1 MKQKNKGFTLIEL
14 IVTIA
19 IIAIFSGVVL
29 TVVGTGV
36 HSYRTTSSNTKVQME
51 TQDVMDQI
59 QNIIIDVNRSVYY
72 TYGDAMNS
80 SVGDLVSNDIDS
92 NGEASGTAM
101 SKTFM
106 ACSGKESSDS
116 AGSGDREYD
125 YSCDVIMWNKQEQKL
140 YYACRTWKGT
150 ESVKNKTTDDSGTDE
165 NGTPTVNESSAN
177 GVSAGTGSET
187 EVLDI
192 TDSDMEVADATYDG
206 ENMGTAVSTR
216 TSEIQNKVDKTVLAE
231 NITDFRVD
239 VSKAVS
245 ERIIRFQFTAD
256 VNGKETTTVH
266 TVNLRNQIQIS
277 KPEDGYGKSDGDTPW
292 ILLTNYPTEVEP
304 GKSVTGFSKL
314 MKGNIDPDTIKW
326 VVDSG
331 NGAFTAGAEG
341 SDDSLVTLTANSDAK
356 DGDIITIH
364 VEART
369 SDGKTVQ
376 SRTATIKVVSKK
388 VPQSLIPSTTEV
400 LLGVGNS
407 YNLTS
412 IRWNVKYSDGTES
425 EEVSAD
431 SLTWSMLSNIDGI
444 TFNAGNIKIEKTDNG
459 PGTNADNSQFNLKV
473 SYSDPN
479 NTGTNVEG
487 TLHVKL
493 ARLDVTSP
501 TGTYNVNDDKNFTY
515 IYKEG
520 GIQNN
525 DKVGT
530 LNPVYTSDPVGKV
543 ISTGDKFIADDVGS
557 WNVQA
562 TLNMSEIGGFGGNI
576 TGENQFNVQG
586 QTEQAQVKLHNNSGL
601 DKIIAGKDYRC
612 SSKWNQEM
620 FYLSSDWSGE
630 EDNIVI
636 KWSVSHKCS
645 ADTGF
650 LSGGS
655 YASDIT
661 INLKNDVFLHVGS
674 DEKGFVL
681 EADLTVKDY
690 NGNITHHYRGNMNV
704 KIVRGVSI
712 QNTFEDNSEEPQK
725 FKVFRGRRY
734 QLKAVINVSK
744 YNSITNQYDTEEL
757 KSQPNNFIW
766 IITADGSYNS
776 NGITSFEINEN
787 WSDFNI
793 TVKVKSEHYADII
806 YALNSEDLKDNR
818 DVKVEDTPV
827 NAEVVAVDNKTSLFP
842 GDTTKLYLRL
852 WNETGTLDGQAD
864 WSGFSSD
871 KLCVGTDNNAQT
883 IHQNSVYQND
893 NVIPIEVKA
902 STAIKEITNITIP
915 VKYKYKSGGQVS
927 SSEKE
932 TSINITIT
940 PLNMVI
946 NPSFYEAYESN
957 PVTIAANIYNADSNE
972 DVTNSYVINWSLSP
986 EDASYNLSKTT
997 GNETILNVVKPP
1009 ESMKKVKITA
1019 TAKNNSGDIV
1029 CTASTEITVNEK
1041 NTISKSYNLG
1051 KGDPQKLF
1059 DKMKVNDVAVNSITA
1074 SYVTSEG
1081 ITKNCEINAI
1091 PTLSLT
1097 TGNICKKLEV
1107 NMNADS
1113 SDFKKYKYILIS
1125 VDTQNTLYKFYI
1137 YPVELNVYDCETGRN
1152 GTAIA
1157 YVPTD
1162 TESIQRSSSLIE
1174 KDNDDNGN
1182 GYTYSYGFNDYKA
1195 QIRLSIDSRTGVGYF
1210 SGDYV
1215 GSSAGKWIMRMCK
1228 KGTSDWIYYRL
1239 ENDKW
1244 YMFQNGTG
1252 DETQVE
1258 KTKKTRFYWDL
1269 TKGIHLIYANNGT
1282 PSEKETPNTTFW
1294 KKWN

>member
-1 MKQKNKGFTLIEL
+1 MNRKNRGFTLIEL
-14 IVTIA
+14 IVTVA
-19 IIAIFSGVVL
+19 IIAIFSGVVVS
-29 TVVGTGV
+29 VVGTGS
-36 HSYRTTSSNTKVQME
+36 HSYRTTSSNAKVQME
-51 TQDVMDQI
+51 TQDIMDQI
-59 QNIIIDVNRSVYY
+59 QNIIIDVNRSIYY
-72 TYGDAMNS
+72 SYGDGMND
-80 SVGDLVSNDIDS
+80 SVGELVTNDIETA
-92 NGEASGTAM
+92 GTAAAKTFFATSGT
-101 SKTFM
+101 
-106 ACSGKESSDS
+106 ESSNLDE
-116 AGSGDREYD
+116 SGNKLYD
-125 YSCDVIMWNKQEQKL
+125 YTCDVILWNKQEQKI
-140 YYACRTWKGT
+140 YYACRTWQGT
-150 ESVKNKTTDDSGTDE
+150 ETEKSTDTTNDASGEQSGLADNSTQTEIAGHAEMNDE
-165 NGTPTVNESSAN
+165 A
-177 GVSAGTGSET
+177 
-187 EVLDI
+187 LMDI
-192 TDSDMEVADATYDG
+192 TDNDMEVADDSEDESEST
-206 ENMGTAVSTR
+206 TVSKR
-216 TSEIQNKVDKTVLAE
+216 TSKIENKVEKTLLAE
-231 NITDFRVD
+231 NVTDFRVD
-239 VSKAVS
+239 VSKAAS
-245 ERIIRFQFTAD
+245 ERIVRFQFTAN

-266 TVNLRNQIQIS
+266 AVNLRNQIQVS
-277 KPEDGYGKSDGDTPW
+277 KPYEGYNKSDSDTPW
-292 ILLTNYPTEVEP
+292 LLLTNYPEEVEP
-304 GKSVTGFSKL
+304 GKSVIGFSKL
-314 MKGNIDPDTIKW
+314 MNGNIDPDTIKW

-341 SDDSLVTLTANSDAK
+341 SDDSLVTLTANSAAK
-356 DGDIITIH
+356 DGDLITIH
-364 VEART
+364 VEAQT
-369 SDGKTVQ
+369 SDGKKVQ
-376 SRTATIKVVSKK
+376 SRTAAIKVVSKK
-388 VPQSLIPSTTEV
+388 VPQSLVPNTTEV
-400 LLGVGNS
+400 LLGVGNT

-412 IRWNVKYSDGTES
+412 ISWKVKYSDGTES

-431 SLTWSMLSNIDGI
+431 SLTWSMALNIDGI
-444 TFNAGNIKIEKTDNG
+444 TFNSGNIKIEKTDNG
-459 PGTNADNSQFNLKV
+459 PGTNTDNSQFNLKV

-479 NTGTNVEG
+479 NAGTNVEG

-530 LNPVYTSDPVGKV
+530 LNPVYTSDPVGKA

-586 QTEQAQVKLHNNSGL
+586 QTEQAQVKLHNDSGL
-601 DKIIAGKDYRC
+601 NTIIPGKNYTC
-612 SSKWNQEM
+612 SSKYNENE
-620 FYLSSDWSGE
+620 FYLSSDWSGTDDKLE
-630 EDNIVI
+630 I
-636 KWSVSHKCS
+636 KWSVSHKYS
-645 ADTGF
+645 DNTGF

-655 YASDIT
+655 YTSDIT
-661 INLKNDVFLHVGS
+661 IKSRDNVTLHVGS

-704 KIVRGVSI
+704 KIARGVSI
-712 QNTFEDNSEEPQK
+712 QNTFENNSEETQN
-725 FKVFRGRRY
+725 FKAFRGRRY
-734 QLKAVINVSK
+734 QLKAVVNVSK
-744 YNSITNQYDTEEL
+744 YNSITNQHDTEEL
-757 KSQPNNFIW
+757 KLQPDKYTW
-766 IITADGSYNS
+766 IISANGKYAP
-776 NGITSFEINEN
+776 GITSLDIEEN
-787 WSDFNI
+787 WLNFNI
-793 TVKVKSEHYADII
+793 TVKVTDSYDNII
-806 YALNSEDLKDNR
+806 YPLNYENLKDNKN
-818 DVKVEDTPV
+818 VKVEDIPV

-852 WNETGTLDGQAD
+852 WNEAGTLDGQAD

-871 KLCVGTDNNAQT
+871 ELCVVADTNAQT
-883 IHQNSVYQND
+883 IHQDSIYQND
-893 NVIPIEVKA
+893 VVIPIEVKA
-902 STAIKEITNITIP
+902 STDVKEITNITIP

-927 SSEKE
+927 NSEEE

-946 NPSFYEAYESN
+946 NPSSYEAYESN
-957 PVTIAANIYNADSNE
+957 SITIAANIYNADSNE

-1059 DKMKVNDVAVNSITA
+1059 DKMNVNDVAVNSITA

-1252 DETQVE
+1252 DEIQVE

>member
-1 MKQKNKGFTLIEL
+1 MNRKNRGFTLIEL
-14 IVTIA
+14 IVTVA
-19 IIAIFSGVVL
+19 IIAIFSGVVVS
-29 TVVGTGV
+29 VVGTGS
-36 HSYRTTSSNTKVQME
+36 HSYRTTSSNAKVQME
-51 TQDVMDQI
+51 TQDIMDQI
-59 QNIIIDVNRSVYY
+59 QNIIIDVNRSIYY
-72 TYGDAMNS
+72 SYGDGMND
-80 SVGDLVSNDIDS
+80 SVGELVTNDIETA
-92 NGEASGTAM
+92 GTAAAKTFFATSGT
-101 SKTFM
+101 
-106 ACSGKESSDS
+106 ESSNLDE
-116 AGSGDREYD
+116 SGNKLYD
-125 YSCDVIMWNKQEQKL
+125 YTCDVILWNKQEQKI
-140 YYACRTWKGT
+140 YYACRTWQGT
-150 ESVKNKTTDDSGTDE
+150 ETEKSTDTTNDASGEQSGLADNSTQTEIAGHAEMNDE
-165 NGTPTVNESSAN
+165 A
-177 GVSAGTGSET
+177 
-187 EVLDI
+187 LMDI
-192 TDSDMEVADATYDG
+192 TDNDMEVADDSEDESEST
-206 ENMGTAVSTR
+206 TVSKR
-216 TSEIQNKVDKTVLAE
+216 TIKIENKVEKTLLAE
-231 NITDFRVD
+231 NVTDFRVD
-239 VSKAVS
+239 VSKAAS
-245 ERIIRFQFTAD
+245 ERIVRFQFTAN

-266 TVNLRNQIQIS
+266 AVNLRNQIQVS
-277 KPEDGYGKSDGDTPW
+277 KPYEGYNKSDSDTPW
-292 ILLTNYPTEVEP
+292 LLLTNYPEEVEP
-304 GKSVTGFSKL
+304 GKSVIGFSKL
-314 MKGNIDPDTIKW
+314 MNGNIDPDTIKW

-341 SDDSLVTLTANSDAK
+341 SDDSLVTLTANSAAK
-356 DGDIITIH
+356 DGDLITIH
-364 VEART
+364 VEAQT
-369 SDGKTVQ
+369 SDGKKVQ
-376 SRTATIKVVSKK
+376 SRTAAIKVVSKK
-388 VPQSLIPSTTEV
+388 VPQSLVPNTTEV
-400 LLGVGNS
+400 LLGVGNT

-412 IRWNVKYSDGTES
+412 ISWKVKYSDGTES

-431 SLTWSMLSNIDGI
+431 SLTWSMALNIDGI
-444 TFNAGNIKIEKTDNG
+444 TFNSGNIKIEKTDNG
-459 PGTNADNSQFNLKV
+459 PGTNTDNSQFNLKV

-479 NTGTNVEG
+479 NAGTNVEG

-530 LNPVYTSDPVGKV
+530 LNPVYTSDPVGKA

-586 QTEQAQVKLHNNSGL
+586 QTEQAQVKLHNDSGL
-601 DKIIAGKDYRC
+601 NTIIPGKNYTC
-612 SSKWNQEM
+612 SSKYNENE
-620 FYLSSDWSGE
+620 FYLSSDWSGTDDKLE
-630 EDNIVI
+630 I
-636 KWSVSHKCS
+636 KWSVSHKYS
-645 ADTGF
+645 DNTGF

-655 YASDIT
+655 YTSDIT
-661 INLKNDVFLHVGS
+661 IKSRDNVTLHVGS

-704 KIVRGVSI
+704 KIARGVSI
-712 QNTFEDNSEEPQK
+712 QNTFENNSEETQN
-725 FKVFRGRRY
+725 FKAFRGRRY
-734 QLKAVINVSK
+734 QLKAVVNVSK
-744 YNSITNQYDTEEL
+744 YNSITNQHDTEEL
-757 KSQPNNFIW
+757 KLQPDKYTW
-766 IITADGSYNS
+766 IISANGKYAP
-776 NGITSFEINEN
+776 GITSLDIEEN
-787 WSDFNI
+787 WLNFNI
-793 TVKVKSEHYADII
+793 TVKVTDSYDNII
-806 YALNSEDLKDNR
+806 YPLNYENLKDNKN
-818 DVKVEDTPV
+818 VKVEDTPV

-852 WNETGTLDGQAD
+852 WNEAGTLDGQAD

-871 KLCVGTDNNAQT
+871 ELCVVADTNAQT
-883 IHQNSVYQND
+883 IHQDSIYQND
-893 NVIPIEVKA
+893 VVIPIEVKA
-902 STAIKEITNITIP
+902 STDVKEITNITIP

-927 SSEKE
+927 NSEEE

-946 NPSFYEAYESN
+946 NPSSYEAYESN
-957 PVTIAANIYNADSNE
+957 SITIAANIYNADSNE

-1059 DKMKVNDVAVNSITA
+1059 DKMNVNDVAVNSITA

-1252 DETQVE
+1252 DEIQVE

>member
-1 MKQKNKGFTLIEL
+1 MNRKNRGFTLIEL
-14 IVTIA
+14 IVTVA
-19 IIAIFSGVVL
+19 IIAIFSGVVVS
-29 TVVGTGV
+29 VVGTGS
-36 HSYRTTSSNTKVQME
+36 HSYRTTSSNAKVQME
-51 TQDVMDQI
+51 TQDIMDQI
-59 QNIIIDVNRSVYY
+59 QNIIIDVNRSIYY
-72 TYGDAMNS
+72 SYGDGMND
-80 SVGDLVSNDIDS
+80 SVGELVTNDIETA
-92 NGEASGTAM
+92 GTAAAKTFFATSGT
-101 SKTFM
+101 
-106 ACSGKESSDS
+106 ESSNLDE
-116 AGSGDREYD
+116 SGNKLYD
-125 YSCDVIMWNKQEQKL
+125 YTCDVILWNKQEQKI
-140 YYACRTWKGT
+140 YYACRTWQGT
-150 ESVKNKTTDDSGTDE
+150 ETEKSTDTTNDASGEQSGLADNSTQTEIAGHAEMNDE
-165 NGTPTVNESSAN
+165 A
-177 GVSAGTGSET
+177 
-187 EVLDI
+187 LMDI
-192 TDSDMEVADATYDG
+192 TDNDMEVADDSEDESEST
-206 ENMGTAVSTR
+206 TVSKR
-216 TSEIQNKVDKTVLAE
+216 TSKIENKVEKTLLAE
-231 NITDFRVD
+231 NVTDFRVD
-239 VSKAVS
+239 VSKAAS
-245 ERIIRFQFTAD
+245 ERIVRFQFTAN

-266 TVNLRNQIQIS
+266 AVNLRNQIQVS
-277 KPEDGYGKSDGDTPW
+277 KPYEGYNKSDSDTPW
-292 ILLTNYPTEVEP
+292 LLLTNYPEEVEP
-304 GKSVTGFSKL
+304 GKSVIGFSKL
-314 MKGNIDPDTIKW
+314 MNGNIDPDTIKW

-341 SDDSLVTLTANSDAK
+341 SDDSLVTLTANSAAK
-356 DGDIITIH
+356 DGDLITIH
-364 VEART
+364 VEAQT
-369 SDGKTVQ
+369 SDGKKVQ
-376 SRTATIKVVSKK
+376 SRTAAIKVVSKK
-388 VPQSLIPSTTEV
+388 VPQSLVPNTTEV
-400 LLGVGNS
+400 LLGVGNT

-412 IRWNVKYSDGTES
+412 ISWKVKYSDGTES

-431 SLTWSMLSNIDGI
+431 SLTWSMALNIDGI
-444 TFNAGNIKIEKTDNG
+444 TFNSGNIKIEKTDNG
-459 PGTNADNSQFNLKV
+459 PGTNTDNSQFNLKV

-479 NTGTNVEG
+479 NAGTNVEG

-530 LNPVYTSDPVGKV
+530 LNPVYTSDPVGKA

-586 QTEQAQVKLHNNSGL
+586 QTEQAQVKLHNDSGL
-601 DKIIAGKDYRC
+601 NTIIPGKNYTC
-612 SSKWNQEM
+612 SSKYNENE
-620 FYLSSDWSGE
+620 FYLSSDWSGTDDKLE
-630 EDNIVI
+630 I
-636 KWSVSHKCS
+636 KWSVSHKYS
-645 ADTGF
+645 DNTGF

-655 YASDIT
+655 YTSDIT
-661 INLKNDVFLHVGS
+661 IKSRDNVTLHVGS

-704 KIVRGVSI
+704 KIARGVSI
-712 QNTFEDNSEEPQK
+712 QNTFENNSEETQN
-725 FKVFRGRRY
+725 FKAFRGRRY
-734 QLKAVINVSK
+734 QLKAVVNVSK
-744 YNSITNQYDTEEL
+744 YNSITNQHDTEEL
-757 KSQPNNFIW
+757 KLQPDKYTW
-766 IITADGSYNS
+766 IISANGKYAP
-776 NGITSFEINEN
+776 GITSLDIEEN
-787 WSDFNI
+787 WLNFNI
-793 TVKVKSEHYADII
+793 TVKVTDSYDNII
-806 YALNSEDLKDNR
+806 YPLNYENLKDNKN
-818 DVKVEDTPV
+818 VKVEDTPV

-852 WNETGTLDGQAD
+852 WNEAGTLDGQAD

-871 KLCVGTDNNAQT
+871 ELCVVADTNAQT
-883 IHQNSVYQND
+883 IHQDSIYQND
-893 NVIPIEVKA
+893 VVIPIEVKA
-902 STAIKEITNITIP
+902 STDVKEITNITIP

-927 SSEKE
+927 NSEEE

-946 NPSFYEAYESN
+946 NPSSYEAYESN
-957 PVTIAANIYNADSNE
+957 SITIAANIYNADSNE

-1059 DKMKVNDVAVNSITA
+1059 DKMNVNDVAVNSITA

-1244 YMFQNGTG
+1244 YIFQNGTG
-1252 DETQVE
+1252 DEIQVE

>member
-1 MKQKNKGFTLIEL
+1 MNRKNRGFTLIEL
-14 IVTIA
+14 IVTVA
-19 IIAIFSGVVL
+19 IIAIFSGVVVS
-29 TVVGTGV
+29 VVGTGS
-36 HSYRTTSSNTKVQME
+36 HSYRTTSSNAKVQME
-51 TQDVMDQI
+51 TQDIMDQI
-59 QNIIIDVNRSVYY
+59 QNIIIDVNRSIYY
-72 TYGDAMNS
+72 SYGDGMND
-80 SVGDLVSNDIDS
+80 SVGELVTNDIETA
-92 NGEASGTAM
+92 GTAAAKTFFATSGT
-101 SKTFM
+101 
-106 ACSGKESSDS
+106 ESSNLDE
-116 AGSGDREYD
+116 SGNKLYD
-125 YSCDVIMWNKQEQKL
+125 YTCDVILWNKQEQKI
-140 YYACRTWKGT
+140 YYACRTWQGT
-150 ESVKNKTTDDSGTDE
+150 ETEKSTDTTNDASGEQSGLADNSTQTEIAGHAEMNDE
-165 NGTPTVNESSAN
+165 A
-177 GVSAGTGSET
+177 
-187 EVLDI
+187 LMDI
-192 TDSDMEVADATYDG
+192 TDNDMEVADDSEDESEST
-206 ENMGTAVSTR
+206 TVSKR
-216 TSEIQNKVDKTVLAE
+216 TSKIENKVEKTLLAE
-231 NITDFRVD
+231 NVTDFRVD
-239 VSKAVS
+239 VSKAAS
-245 ERIIRFQFTAD
+245 ERIVRFQFTAN

-266 TVNLRNQIQIS
+266 AVNLRNQIQVS
-277 KPEDGYGKSDGDTPW
+277 KPYEGYNKSDSDTPW
-292 ILLTNYPTEVEP
+292 LLLTNYPEEVEP
-304 GKSVTGFSKL
+304 GKSVIGFSKL
-314 MKGNIDPDTIKW
+314 MNGNIDPDTIKW

-341 SDDSLVTLTANSDAK
+341 SDDSLVTLTANSAAK
-356 DGDIITIH
+356 DGDLITIH
-364 VEART
+364 VEAQT
-369 SDGKTVQ
+369 SDGKKVQ
-376 SRTATIKVVSKK
+376 SRTAAIKVVSKK
-388 VPQSLIPSTTEV
+388 VPQSLVPNTTEV
-400 LLGVGNS
+400 LLGVGNT

-412 IRWNVKYSDGTES
+412 ISWKVKYSDGTES

-431 SLTWSMLSNIDGI
+431 SLTWSMALNIDGI
-444 TFNAGNIKIEKTDNG
+444 TFNSGNIKIEKTDNG
-459 PGTNADNSQFNLKV
+459 PGTNTDNSQFNLKV

-479 NTGTNVEG
+479 NAGTNVEG

-530 LNPVYTSDPVGKV
+530 LNPVYTSDPVGKA

-586 QTEQAQVKLHNNSGL
+586 QTEQAQVKLHNDSGL
-601 DKIIAGKDYRC
+601 NTIIPGKNYTC
-612 SSKWNQEM
+612 SSKYNENE
-620 FYLSSDWSGE
+620 FYLSSDWSGTDDKLE
-630 EDNIVI
+630 I
-636 KWSVSHKCS
+636 KWSVSHKYS
-645 ADTGF
+645 DNTGF

-655 YASDIT
+655 YTSDIT
-661 INLKNDVFLHVGS
+661 IKSRDNVTLHVGS

-704 KIVRGVSI
+704 KIARGVSI
-712 QNTFEDNSEEPQK
+712 QNTFENNSEETQN
-725 FKVFRGRRY
+725 FKAFRGRRY
-734 QLKAVINVSK
+734 QLKAVVNVSK
-744 YNSITNQYDTEEL
+744 YNSITNQHDTEEL
-757 KSQPNNFIW
+757 KLQPDKYTW
-766 IITADGSYNS
+766 IISANGKYAP
-776 NGITSFEINEN
+776 GITSLDIEEN
-787 WSDFNI
+787 WLNFNI
-793 TVKVKSEHYADII
+793 TVKVTDSYDNII
-806 YALNSEDLKDNR
+806 YPLNYENLKDNKN
-818 DVKVEDTPV
+818 VKVEDTPV

-852 WNETGTLDGQAD
+852 WNEAGTLDGQAD

-871 KLCVGTDNNAQT
+871 ELCVVADTNAQT
-883 IHQNSVYQND
+883 IHQDSIYQND
-893 NVIPIEVKA
+893 VVIPIEVKA
-902 STAIKEITNITIP
+902 STDVKEITNITIP

-927 SSEKE
+927 NSEEE

-946 NPSFYEAYESN
+946 NPSSYEAYESN
-957 PVTIAANIYNADSNE
+957 SITIAANIYNADSNE

-1059 DKMKVNDVAVNSITA
+1059 DKMNVNDVAVNSITA

-1252 DETQVE
+1252 DEIQVE

>member
-1 MKQKNKGFTLIEL
+1 MNRKNRGFTLIEL
-14 IVTIA
+14 IVTVA
-19 IIAIFSGVVL
+19 IIAIFSGVVVS
-29 TVVGTGV
+29 VVGTGS
-36 HSYRTTSSNTKVQME
+36 HSYRTTSSNAKVQME
-51 TQDVMDQI
+51 TQDIMDQI
-59 QNIIIDVNRSVYY
+59 QNIIIDVNRSIYY
-72 TYGDAMNS
+72 SYGDGMND
-80 SVGDLVSNDIDS
+80 SVGELVTNDIETA
-92 NGEASGTAM
+92 GTAAAKTFFATSGT
-101 SKTFM
+101 
-106 ACSGKESSDS
+106 ESSNLDE
-116 AGSGDREYD
+116 SGNKLYD
-125 YSCDVIMWNKQEQKL
+125 YTCDVILWNKQEQKI
-140 YYACRTWKGT
+140 YYACRTWQGT
-150 ESVKNKTTDDSGTDE
+150 ETEKSTDTTNDASGEQSGLADNSTQTEIAGHAEMNDE
-165 NGTPTVNESSAN
+165 A
-177 GVSAGTGSET
+177 
-187 EVLDI
+187 LMDI
-192 TDSDMEVADATYDG
+192 TDNDMEVADDSEDESEST
-206 ENMGTAVSTR
+206 TVSKR
-216 TSEIQNKVDKTVLAE
+216 TSKIENKVEKTLLAE
-231 NITDFRVD
+231 NVTDFRVD
-239 VSKAVS
+239 VSKAAS
-245 ERIIRFQFTAD
+245 ERIVRFQFTAN

-266 TVNLRNQIQIS
+266 AVNLRNQIQVS
-277 KPEDGYGKSDGDTPW
+277 KPYEGYNKSDSDTPW
-292 ILLTNYPTEVEP
+292 LLLTNYPEEVEP
-304 GKSVTGFSKL
+304 GKSVIGFSKL
-314 MKGNIDPDTIKW
+314 MNGNIDPDTIKW

-341 SDDSLVTLTANSDAK
+341 SDDSLVTLTANSAAK
-356 DGDIITIH
+356 DGDLITIH
-364 VEART
+364 VEAQT
-369 SDGKTVQ
+369 SDGKKVQ
-376 SRTATIKVVSKK
+376 SRTAAIKVVSKK
-388 VPQSLIPSTTEV
+388 VPQSLVPNTTEV
-400 LLGVGNS
+400 LLGVGNT

-412 IRWNVKYSDGTES
+412 ISWKVKYSDGTES

-431 SLTWSMLSNIDGI
+431 SLTWSMALNIDGI
-444 TFNAGNIKIEKTDNG
+444 TFNSGNIKIEKTDNG
-459 PGTNADNSQFNLKV
+459 PGTNTDNSQFNLKV

-479 NTGTNVEG
+479 NAGTNVEG

-530 LNPVYTSDPVGKV
+530 LNPVYTSDPVGKA

-586 QTEQAQVKLHNNSGL
+586 QTEQAQVKLHNDSGL
-601 DKIIAGKDYRC
+601 NTIIPGKNYTC
-612 SSKWNQEM
+612 SSKYNENE
-620 FYLSSDWSGE
+620 FYLSSDWSGTDDKLE
-630 EDNIVI
+630 I
-636 KWSVSHKCS
+636 KWSVSHKYS
-645 ADTGF
+645 DNTGF

-655 YASDIT
+655 YTSDIT
-661 INLKNDVFLHVGS
+661 IKSKDNVTLHVGS

-704 KIVRGVSI
+704 KIARGVSI
-712 QNTFEDNSEEPQK
+712 QNTFENNSEETQN
-725 FKVFRGRRY
+725 FKAFRGRRY
-734 QLKAVINVSK
+734 QLKAVVNVSK
-744 YNSITNQYDTEEL
+744 YNSITNQHDTEEL
-757 KSQPNNFIW
+757 KLQPDKYTW
-766 IITADGSYNS
+766 IISANGKYAP
-776 NGITSFEINEN
+776 GITSLDIEEN
-787 WSDFNI
+787 WLNFNI
-793 TVKVKSEHYADII
+793 TVKVTDSYDNII
-806 YALNSEDLKDNR
+806 YPLNYENLKDNKN
-818 DVKVEDTPV
+818 VKVEDTPV

-852 WNETGTLDGQAD
+852 WNEAGTLDGQAD

-871 KLCVGTDNNAQT
+871 KLCVVADTNAQT
-883 IHQNSVYQND
+883 IHQDSIYQND
-893 NVIPIEVKA
+893 VVIPIEVKA
-902 STAIKEITNITIP
+902 STDVKEITNITIP

-927 SSEKE
+927 NSEEE

-946 NPSFYEAYESN
+946 NPSSYEAYESN
-957 PVTIAANIYNADSNE
+957 SITIAANIYNADSNE

-1059 DKMKVNDVAVNSITA
+1059 DKMNVNDVAVNSITA

-1252 DETQVE
+1252 DEIQVE

>member
-1 MKQKNKGFTLIEL
+1 MNRKNRGFTLIEL
-14 IVTIA
+14 IVTVA
-19 IIAIFSGVVL
+19 IIAIFSGVVVS
-29 TVVGTGV
+29 VVGTGS
-36 HSYRTTSSNTKVQME
+36 HSYRTTSSNAKVQME
-51 TQDVMDQI
+51 TQDIMDQI
-59 QNIIIDVNRSVYY
+59 QNIIIDVNRSIYY
-72 TYGDAMNS
+72 SYGDGMND
-80 SVGDLVSNDIDS
+80 SVGELVTNDIETA
-92 NGEASGTAM
+92 GTAAAKTFFATSGT
-101 SKTFM
+101 
-106 ACSGKESSDS
+106 ESSNLDE
-116 AGSGDREYD
+116 SGNKLYD
-125 YSCDVIMWNKQEQKL
+125 YTCDVILWNKQEQKI
-140 YYACRTWKGT
+140 YYACRTWQGT
-150 ESVKNKTTDDSGTDE
+150 ETEKSTDTTNDASGEQSGLADNSTQTEIAGHAEMNDE
-165 NGTPTVNESSAN
+165 A
-177 GVSAGTGSET
+177 
-187 EVLDI
+187 LMDI
-192 TDSDMEVADATYDG
+192 TDNDMEVADDSEDESEST
-206 ENMGTAVSTR
+206 TVSKR
-216 TSEIQNKVDKTVLAE
+216 TSKIENKVEKTLLAE
-231 NITDFRVD
+231 NVTDFRVD
-239 VSKAVS
+239 VSKAAS
-245 ERIIRFQFTAD
+245 ERIVRFQFTAN

-266 TVNLRNQIQIS
+266 AVNLRNQIQVS
-277 KPEDGYGKSDGDTPW
+277 KPYEGYNKSDSDTPW
-292 ILLTNYPTEVEP
+292 LLLTNYPEEVEP
-304 GKSVTGFSKL
+304 GKSVIGFSKL
-314 MKGNIDPDTIKW
+314 MNGNIDPDTIKW

-341 SDDSLVTLTANSDAK
+341 SDDSLVTLTANSAAK
-356 DGDIITIH
+356 DGDLITIH
-364 VEART
+364 VEAQT
-369 SDGKTVQ
+369 SDGKKVQ
-376 SRTATIKVVSKK
+376 SRTAAIKVVSKK
-388 VPQSLIPSTTEV
+388 VPQSLVPNTTEV
-400 LLGVGNS
+400 LLGVGNT

-412 IRWNVKYSDGTES
+412 ISWKVKYSDGTES

-431 SLTWSMLSNIDGI
+431 SLTWSMALNIDGI
-444 TFNAGNIKIEKTDNG
+444 TFNSGNIKIEKTDNG
-459 PGTNADNSQFNLKV
+459 PGTNTDNSQFNLKV

-479 NTGTNVEG
+479 NAGTNVEG

-530 LNPVYTSDPVGKV
+530 LNPVYTSDPVGKA

-586 QTEQAQVKLHNNSGL
+586 QTEQAQVKLHNDSGL
-601 DKIIAGKDYRC
+601 NTIIPGKNYTC
-612 SSKWNQEM
+612 SSKYNENE
-620 FYLSSDWSGE
+620 FYLSSDWSGTDDKLE
-630 EDNIVI
+630 I
-636 KWSVSHKCS
+636 KWSVSHKYS
-645 ADTGF
+645 ANTGF

-655 YASDIT
+655 YTSDIT
-661 INLKNDVFLHVGS
+661 IKSRDNVTLHVGS

-704 KIVRGVSI
+704 KIARGVSI
-712 QNTFEDNSEEPQK
+712 QNTFENNSEETQN
-725 FKVFRGRRY
+725 FKAFRGRRY
-734 QLKAVINVSK
+734 QLKAVVNVSK
-744 YNSITNQYDTEEL
+744 YNSITNQHDTEEL
-757 KSQPNNFIW
+757 KLQPDKYTW
-766 IITADGSYNS
+766 IISANGKYAP
-776 NGITSFEINEN
+776 GITSLDIEEN
-787 WSDFNI
+787 WLNFNI
-793 TVKVKSEHYADII
+793 TVKVTDSYDNII
-806 YALNSEDLKDNR
+806 YPLNYENLKDNKN
-818 DVKVEDTPV
+818 VKVEDTPV

-852 WNETGTLDGQAD
+852 WNEAGTLDGQAD

-871 KLCVGTDNNAQT
+871 ELCVVADTNAQT
-883 IHQNSVYQND
+883 IHQDSIYQND
-893 NVIPIEVKA
+893 VVIPIEVKA
-902 STAIKEITNITIP
+902 STDVKEITNITIP

-927 SSEKE
+927 NSEEE

-946 NPSFYEAYESN
+946 NPSSYEAYESN
-957 PVTIAANIYNADSNE
+957 SITIAANIYNADSNE

-1059 DKMKVNDVAVNSITA
+1059 DKMNVNDVAVNSITA

-1252 DETQVE
+1252 DEIQVE

>member
-1 MKQKNKGFTLIEL
+1 MNRKNRGFTLIEL
-14 IVTIA
+14 IVTVA
-19 IIAIFSGVVL
+19 IIAIFSGVVVS
-29 TVVGTGV
+29 VVGTGS
-36 HSYRTTSSNTKVQME
+36 HSYRTTSSNVKVQME
-51 TQDVMDQI
+51 TQDIMDQI
-59 QNIIIDVNRSVYY
+59 QNIIIDVNRSIYY
-72 TYGDAMNS
+72 SYGDGMND
-80 SVGDLVSNDIDS
+80 SVGELVTNDIETA
-92 NGEASGTAM
+92 GTAAAKTFFATSGT
-101 SKTFM
+101 
-106 ACSGKESSDS
+106 ESSNLDE
-116 AGSGDREYD
+116 SGNKLYD
-125 YSCDVIMWNKQEQKL
+125 YTCDVILWNKQEQKI
-140 YYACRTWKGT
+140 YYACRTWQGT
-150 ESVKNKTTDDSGTDE
+150 ETEKSTDTTNDASGEQSGLADNSTQTEIAGHAEMNDE
-165 NGTPTVNESSAN
+165 A
-177 GVSAGTGSET
+177 
-187 EVLDI
+187 LMDI
-192 TDSDMEVADATYDG
+192 TDNDMEVADDSEDESEST
-206 ENMGTAVSTR
+206 TVSKR
-216 TSEIQNKVDKTVLAE
+216 TSKIENKVEKTLLAE
-231 NITDFRVD
+231 NVTDFRVD
-239 VSKAVS
+239 VSKAAS
-245 ERIIRFQFTAD
+245 ERIVRFQFTAN

-266 TVNLRNQIQIS
+266 AVNLRNQIQVS
-277 KPEDGYGKSDGDTPW
+277 KPYEGYNKSDSDTPW
-292 ILLTNYPTEVEP
+292 LLLTNYPEEVEP
-304 GKSVTGFSKL
+304 GKSVIGFSKL
-314 MKGNIDPDTIKW
+314 MNGNIDPDTIKW

-341 SDDSLVTLTANSDAK
+341 SDDSLVTLTANSAAK
-356 DGDIITIH
+356 DGDLITIH
-364 VEART
+364 VEAQT
-369 SDGKTVQ
+369 SDGKKVQ

-388 VPQSLIPSTTEV
+388 VPQSLVPNTTEV
-400 LLGVGNS
+400 LLGVGNT

-412 IRWNVKYSDGTES
+412 ISWKVKYSDGTES

-431 SLTWSMLSNIDGI
+431 SLTWSMSLNIDGI
-444 TFNAGNIKIEKTDNG
+444 TFNSGNIKIEKTDNG
-459 PGTNADNSQFNLKV
+459 PGTNTDNSQFNLKV

-479 NTGTNVEG
+479 NAGTNVEG

-530 LNPVYTSDPVGKV
+530 LNPVYTSDPVGKA

-661 INLKNDVFLHVGS
+661 INLKNDVILHVGS

-986 EDASYNLSKTT
+986 EDASYNLSKQQ
-997 GNETILNVVKPP
+997 G
-1009 ESMKKVKITA
+1009 MKQ
-1019 TAKNNSGDIV
+1019 
-1029 CTASTEITVNEK
+1029 
-1041 NTISKSYNLG
+1041 Y
-1051 KGDPQKLF
+1051 
-1059 DKMKVNDVAVNSITA
+1059 
-1074 SYVTSEG
+1074 
-1081 ITKNCEINAI
+1081 
-1091 PTLSLT
+1091 
-1097 TGNICKKLEV
+1097 
-1107 NMNADS
+1107 
-1113 SDFKKYKYILIS
+1113 
-1125 VDTQNTLYKFYI
+1125 
-1137 YPVELNVYDCETGRN
+1137 
-1152 GTAIA
+1152 
-1157 YVPTD
+1157 
-1162 TESIQRSSSLIE
+1162 
-1174 KDNDDNGN
+1174 
-1182 GYTYSYGFNDYKA
+1182 
-1195 QIRLSIDSRTGVGYF
+1195 
-1210 SGDYV
+1210 
-1215 GSSAGKWIMRMCK
+1215 
-1228 KGTSDWIYYRL
+1228 
-1239 ENDKW
+1239 
-1244 YMFQNGTG
+1244 
-1252 DETQVE
+1252 
-1258 KTKKTRFYWDL
+1258 
-1269 TKGIHLIYANNGT
+1269 
-1282 PSEKETPNTTFW
+1282 
-1294 KKWN
+1294 

>member
-1 MKQKNKGFTLIEL
+1 MNRKNRGFTLIEL
-14 IVTIA
+14 IVTVA
-19 IIAIFSGVVL
+19 IIAIFSGVVVS
-29 TVVGTGV
+29 VVGTGS
-36 HSYRTTSSNTKVQME
+36 HSYRTTSSNVKVQME
-51 TQDVMDQI
+51 TQDIMDQI
-59 QNIIIDVNRSVYY
+59 QNIIIDVNRSIYY
-72 TYGDAMNS
+72 SYGDGMND
-80 SVGDLVSNDIDS
+80 SVGELVTNDIETA
-92 NGEASGTAM
+92 GTAAAKTFFATSGT
-101 SKTFM
+101 
-106 ACSGKESSDS
+106 ESSNLDE
-116 AGSGDREYD
+116 SGNKLYD
-125 YSCDVIMWNKQEQKL
+125 YTCDVILWNKQEQKI
-140 YYACRTWKGT
+140 YYACRTWQGT
-150 ESVKNKTTDDSGTDE
+150 ETEKSTDTTNDASGEQSGLADNSTQTEIAGHAEMNDE
-165 NGTPTVNESSAN
+165 A
-177 GVSAGTGSET
+177 
-187 EVLDI
+187 LMDI
-192 TDSDMEVADATYDG
+192 TDNDMEVADDSEDESEST
-206 ENMGTAVSTR
+206 TVSKR
-216 TSEIQNKVDKTVLAE
+216 TSKIENKVEKTLLAE
-231 NITDFRVD
+231 NVTDFRVD
-239 VSKAVS
+239 VSKAAS
-245 ERIIRFQFTAD
+245 ERIVRFQFTAN

-266 TVNLRNQIQIS
+266 AVNLRNQIQVS
-277 KPEDGYGKSDGDTPW
+277 KPYEGYNKSDSDTPW
-292 ILLTNYPTEVEP
+292 LLLTNYPEEVEP
-304 GKSVTGFSKL
+304 GKSVIGFSKL
-314 MKGNIDPDTIKW
+314 MNGNIDPDTIKW

-341 SDDSLVTLTANSDAK
+341 SDDSLVTLTANSAAK
-356 DGDIITIH
+356 DGDLITIH
-364 VEART
+364 VEAQT
-369 SDGKTVQ
+369 SDGKKVQ

-388 VPQSLIPSTTEV
+388 VPQSLVPNTTEV
-400 LLGVGNS
+400 LLGVGNT

-412 IRWNVKYSDGTES
+412 ISWKVKYSDGTES

-431 SLTWSMLSNIDGI
+431 SLTWSMSLNIDGI
-444 TFNAGNIKIEKTDNG
+444 TFNSGNIKIEKTDNG
-459 PGTNADNSQFNLKV
+459 PGTNTDNSQFNLKV

-479 NTGTNVEG
+479 NAGTNVEG

-530 LNPVYTSDPVGKV
+530 LNPVYTSDPVGKA

-661 INLKNDVFLHVGS
+661 INLKNDVILHVGS

-997 GNETILNVVKPP
+997 G
-1009 ESMKKVKITA
+1009 MKQ
-1019 TAKNNSGDIV
+1019 
-1029 CTASTEITVNEK
+1029 
-1041 NTISKSYNLG
+1041 Y
-1051 KGDPQKLF
+1051 
-1059 DKMKVNDVAVNSITA
+1059 
-1074 SYVTSEG
+1074 
-1081 ITKNCEINAI
+1081 
-1091 PTLSLT
+1091 
-1097 TGNICKKLEV
+1097 
-1107 NMNADS
+1107 
-1113 SDFKKYKYILIS
+1113 
-1125 VDTQNTLYKFYI
+1125 
-1137 YPVELNVYDCETGRN
+1137 
-1152 GTAIA
+1152 
-1157 YVPTD
+1157 
-1162 TESIQRSSSLIE
+1162 
-1174 KDNDDNGN
+1174 
-1182 GYTYSYGFNDYKA
+1182 
-1195 QIRLSIDSRTGVGYF
+1195 
-1210 SGDYV
+1210 
-1215 GSSAGKWIMRMCK
+1215 
-1228 KGTSDWIYYRL
+1228 
-1239 ENDKW
+1239 
-1244 YMFQNGTG
+1244 
-1252 DETQVE
+1252 
-1258 KTKKTRFYWDL
+1258 
-1269 TKGIHLIYANNGT
+1269 
-1282 PSEKETPNTTFW
+1282 
-1294 KKWN
+1294 

>member
-1 MKQKNKGFTLIEL
+1 MNRKNRGFTLIEL
-14 IVTIA
+14 IVTVA
-19 IIAIFSGVVL
+19 IIAIFSGVVVS
-29 TVVGTGV
+29 VVGTGS
-36 HSYRTTSSNTKVQME
+36 HSYRTTSSNVKVQME
-51 TQDVMDQI
+51 TQDIMDQI
-59 QNIIIDVNRSVYY
+59 QNIIIDVNRSIYY
-72 TYGDAMNS
+72 SYGDGMND
-80 SVGDLVSNDIDS
+80 SVGELVTNDIETA
-92 NGEASGTAM
+92 GTAAAKTFFATSGT
-101 SKTFM
+101 
-106 ACSGKESSDS
+106 ESSNLDE
-116 AGSGDREYD
+116 SGNKLYD
-125 YSCDVIMWNKQEQKL
+125 YTCDVILWNKQEQKI
-140 YYACRTWKGT
+140 YYACRTWQGT
-150 ESVKNKTTDDSGTDE
+150 ETEKSTDTTNDASGEQSGLADNSTQTEIAGHAEMNDE
-165 NGTPTVNESSAN
+165 A
-177 GVSAGTGSET
+177 
-187 EVLDI
+187 LMDI
-192 TDSDMEVADATYDG
+192 TDNDMEVADDSEDESEST
-206 ENMGTAVSTR
+206 TVSKR
-216 TSEIQNKVDKTVLAE
+216 TSKIENKVEKTLLAE
-231 NITDFRVD
+231 NVTDFRVD
-239 VSKAVS
+239 VSKAAS
-245 ERIIRFQFTAD
+245 ERIVRFQFTAN

-266 TVNLRNQIQIS
+266 AVNLRNQIQVS
-277 KPEDGYGKSDGDTPW
+277 KPYEGYNKSDSDTPW
-292 ILLTNYPTEVEP
+292 LLLTNYPEEVEP
-304 GKSVTGFSKL
+304 GKSVIGFSKL
-314 MKGNIDPDTIKW
+314 MNGNIDPDTIKW

-341 SDDSLVTLTANSDAK
+341 SDDSLVTLTANSAAK
-356 DGDIITIH
+356 DGDLITIH
-364 VEART
+364 VEAQT
-369 SDGKTVQ
+369 SDGKKVQ

-388 VPQSLIPSTTEV
+388 VPQSLVPNTTEV
-400 LLGVGNS
+400 LLGVGNT

-412 IRWNVKYSDGTES
+412 ISWKVKYSDGTES

-431 SLTWSMLSNIDGI
+431 SLTWSMSLNIDGI
-444 TFNAGNIKIEKTDNG
+444 TFNSGNIKIEKTDNG
-459 PGTNADNSQFNLKV
+459 PGTNTDNSQFNLKV

-479 NTGTNVEG
+479 NAGTNVEG

-530 LNPVYTSDPVGKV
+530 LNPVYTSDPVGKA

-661 INLKNDVFLHVGS
+661 INLKNDVILHVGS

-1019 TAKNNSGDIV
+1019 TAKNNS
-1029 CTASTEITVNEK
+1029 
-1041 NTISKSYNLG
+1041 
-1051 KGDPQKLF
+1051 
-1059 DKMKVNDVAVNSITA
+1059 
-1074 SYVTSEG
+1074 
-1081 ITKNCEINAI
+1081 
-1091 PTLSLT
+1091 
-1097 TGNICKKLEV
+1097 
-1107 NMNADS
+1107 
-1113 SDFKKYKYILIS
+1113 
-1125 VDTQNTLYKFYI
+1125 
-1137 YPVELNVYDCETGRN
+1137 VELNTKKIYPIDNYGSSMAPFYSTLSIWIGGIVLVAMLKVTVSE
-1152 GTAIA
+1152 
-1157 YVPTD
+1157 
-1162 TESIQRSSSLIE
+1162 ESIKKMGLKNVKIHEIYLGRWIIFLILGLLQSTLIALGDLYYLGIQCAHTFLFLFGCWFSSIVYVTISYTLTVSFGDIGKAGSVVLLVMQVAGTGGTFPIE
-1174 KDNDDNGN
+1174 CAPKFFRAVYPLLPFTHSMAALRESVG
-1182 GYTYSYGFNDYKA
+1182 GCYGNDYWIDLAKLGIFLVIA
-1195 QIRLSIDSRTGVGYF
+1195 LFVGLVLRKPIIRMNEAFTEQ
-1210 SGDYV
+1210 
-1215 GSSAGKWIMRMCK
+1215 
-1228 KGTSDWIYYRL
+1228 L
-1239 ENDKW
+1239 E
-1244 YMFQNGTG
+1244 
-1252 DETQVE
+1252 ET
-1258 KTKKTRFYWDL
+1258 K
-1269 TKGIHLIYANNGT
+1269 II
-1282 PSEKETPNTTFW
+1282 
-1294 KKWN
+1294 

>member
-1 MKQKNKGFTLIEL
+1 MNRKNRGFTLIEL
-14 IVTIA
+14 IVTVA
-19 IIAIFSGVVL
+19 IIAIFSGVVVS
-29 TVVGTGV
+29 VVGTGS
-36 HSYRTTSSNTKVQME
+36 HSYRTTSSNAKVQME
-51 TQDVMDQI
+51 TQDIMDQI
-59 QNIIIDVNRSVYY
+59 QNIIIDVNRSIYY
-72 TYGDAMNS
+72 SYGDGMND
-80 SVGDLVSNDIDS
+80 SVGELVTNDIETA
-92 NGEASGTAM
+92 GTAAAKTFFATSGT
-101 SKTFM
+101 
-106 ACSGKESSDS
+106 ESSNLDE
-116 AGSGDREYD
+116 SGNKLYD
-125 YSCDVIMWNKQEQKL
+125 YTCDVILWNKQEQKI
-140 YYACRTWKGT
+140 YYACRTWQGT
-150 ESVKNKTTDDSGTDE
+150 ETEKSTDTTNDASGEQSGLADNSTQTEIAGHAEMNDE
-165 NGTPTVNESSAN
+165 A
-177 GVSAGTGSET
+177 
-187 EVLDI
+187 LMDI
-192 TDSDMEVADATYDG
+192 TDNDMEVADDSEDESEST
-206 ENMGTAVSTR
+206 TVSKR
-216 TSEIQNKVDKTVLAE
+216 TSKIENKVEKTLLAE
-231 NITDFRVD
+231 NVTDFRVD
-239 VSKAVS
+239 VSKAAS
-245 ERIIRFQFTAD
+245 ERIVRFQFTAN

-266 TVNLRNQIQIS
+266 AVNLRNQIQVS
-277 KPEDGYGKSDGDTPW
+277 KPYEGYNKSDSDTPW
-292 ILLTNYPTEVEP
+292 LLLTNYPEEVEP
-304 GKSVTGFSKL
+304 GKSVIGFSKL
-314 MKGNIDPDTIKW
+314 MNGNIDPDTIKW

-341 SDDSLVTLTANSDAK
+341 SDDSLVTLTANSAAK
-356 DGDIITIH
+356 DGDLITIH
-364 VEART
+364 VEAQT
-369 SDGKTVQ
+369 SDGKKVQ

-388 VPQSLIPSTTEV
+388 VPQSLVPNTTEV
-400 LLGVGNS
+400 LLGVGNT

-412 IRWNVKYSDGTES
+412 ISWKVKYSDGTES

-431 SLTWSMLSNIDGI
+431 SLTWSMALNIDGI
-444 TFNAGNIKIEKTDNG
+444 TFNSGNIKIEKTDNG
-459 PGTNADNSQFNLKV
+459 PGTNTDNSQFNLKV

-479 NTGTNVEG
+479 NAGTNVEG

-530 LNPVYTSDPVGKV
+530 LNPVYTSDPVGKA

-586 QTEQAQVKLHNNSGL
+586 QTEQAQVKLHNDSGL
-601 DKIIAGKDYRC
+601 NTIIPGKNYTC
-612 SSKWNQEM
+612 SSKYNENE
-620 FYLSSDWSGE
+620 FYLSSDWSGTDDKLE
-630 EDNIVI
+630 I
-636 KWSVSHKCS
+636 KWSVSHKYS
-645 ADTGF
+645 DNTGF

-655 YASDIT
+655 YTSDIT
-661 INLKNDVFLHVGS
+661 IKSRDNVTLHVGS

-704 KIVRGVSI
+704 KIARGVSI
-712 QNTFEDNSEEPQK
+712 QNTFENNSEETQN
-725 FKVFRGRRY
+725 FKAFRGRRY
-734 QLKAVINVSK
+734 QLKAVVNVSK
-744 YNSITNQYDTEEL
+744 YNSITNQHDTEEL
-757 KSQPNNFIW
+757 KLQPDKYTW
-766 IITADGSYNS
+766 IISANGKYAP
-776 NGITSFEINEN
+776 GITSLDIEEN
-787 WSDFNI
+787 WLNFNI
-793 TVKVKSEHYADII
+793 TVKVTDSYDNII
-806 YALNSEDLKDNR
+806 YPLNYENLKDNKN
-818 DVKVEDTPV
+818 VKVEDTPV

-852 WNETGTLDGQAD
+852 WNEAGTLDGQAD

-871 KLCVGTDNNAQT
+871 ELCVVADTNAQT
-883 IHQNSVYQND
+883 IHQDSIYQND
-893 NVIPIEVKA
+893 VVIPIEVKA
-902 STAIKEITNITIP
+902 STDVKEITNITIP

-927 SSEKE
+927 NSEEE

-946 NPSFYEAYESN
+946 NPSSYEAYESN
-957 PVTIAANIYNADSNE
+957 SITIAANIYNADSNE

-1059 DKMKVNDVAVNSITA
+1059 DKMNVNDVAVNSITA

-1252 DETQVE
+1252 DEIQVE

>member
-1 MKQKNKGFTLIEL
+1 MNRKNRGFTLIEL
-14 IVTIA
+14 IVTVA
-19 IIAIFSGVVL
+19 IIAIFSGVVVS
-29 TVVGTGV
+29 VVGTGS
-36 HSYRTTSSNTKVQME
+36 HSYRTTSSNAKVQME
-51 TQDVMDQI
+51 TQDIMDQI
-59 QNIIIDVNRSVYY
+59 QNIIIDVNRSIYY
-72 TYGDAMNS
+72 SYGDGMND
-80 SVGDLVSNDIDS
+80 SVGELVTNDIETA
-92 NGEASGTAM
+92 GTAAAKTFFATSGT
-101 SKTFM
+101 
-106 ACSGKESSDS
+106 ESSNLDE
-116 AGSGDREYD
+116 SGNKLYD
-125 YSCDVIMWNKQEQKL
+125 YTCDVILWNKQEQKI
-140 YYACRTWKGT
+140 YYACRTWQGT
-150 ESVKNKTTDDSGTDE
+150 ETEKSTDTTNDASGEQSGLADNSTQTEIAGHAEMNDE
-165 NGTPTVNESSAN
+165 A
-177 GVSAGTGSET
+177 
-187 EVLDI
+187 LMDI
-192 TDSDMEVADATYDG
+192 TDNDMEVADDSEDESEST
-206 ENMGTAVSTR
+206 TVSKR
-216 TSEIQNKVDKTVLAE
+216 TSKIENKVEKTLLAE
-231 NITDFRVD
+231 NVTDFRVD
-239 VSKAVS
+239 VSKAAS
-245 ERIIRFQFTAD
+245 ERIVRFQFTAN

-266 TVNLRNQIQIS
+266 AVNLRNQIQVS
-277 KPEDGYGKSDGDTPW
+277 KPYEGYNKSYSDTPW
-292 ILLTNYPTEVEP
+292 LLLTNYPEEVEP
-304 GKSVTGFSKL
+304 GKSVIGFSKL
-314 MKGNIDPDTIKW
+314 MNGNIDPDTIKW

-341 SDDSLVTLTANSDAK
+341 SDDSLVTLTANSAAK
-356 DGDIITIH
+356 DGDLITIH
-364 VEART
+364 VEAQT
-369 SDGKTVQ
+369 SDGKKVQ

-388 VPQSLIPSTTEV
+388 VPQSLVPNTTEV
-400 LLGVGNS
+400 LLGVGNT

-412 IRWNVKYSDGTES
+412 ISWKVKYSDGTES

-431 SLTWSMLSNIDGI
+431 SLTWSMALNIDGI
-444 TFNAGNIKIEKTDNG
+444 TFNSGNIKIEKTDNG
-459 PGTNADNSQFNLKV
+459 PGTNTDNSQFNLKV

-479 NTGTNVEG
+479 NAGTNVEG

-530 LNPVYTSDPVGKV
+530 LNPVYTSDPVGKA

-586 QTEQAQVKLHNNSGL
+586 QTEQAQVKLHNDSGL
-601 DKIIAGKDYRC
+601 NTIIPGKNYTC
-612 SSKWNQEM
+612 SSKYNENE
-620 FYLSSDWSGE
+620 FYLSSDWSGTDDKLE
-630 EDNIVI
+630 I
-636 KWSVSHKCS
+636 KWSVSHKYS
-645 ADTGF
+645 DNTGF

-655 YASDIT
+655 YTSDIT
-661 INLKNDVFLHVGS
+661 IKSRDNVTLHVGS

-704 KIVRGVSI
+704 KIARGVSI
-712 QNTFEDNSEEPQK
+712 QNTFENNSEETQN
-725 FKVFRGRRY
+725 FKAFRGRRY
-734 QLKAVINVSK
+734 QLKAVVNVSK
-744 YNSITNQYDTEEL
+744 YNSITNQHDTEEL
-757 KSQPNNFIW
+757 KLQPDKYTW
-766 IITADGSYNS
+766 IISANGKYAP
-776 NGITSFEINEN
+776 GITSLDIEEN
-787 WSDFNI
+787 WLNFNI
-793 TVKVKSEHYADII
+793 TVKVTDSYDNII
-806 YALNSEDLKDNR
+806 YSLNYENLKDNKN
-818 DVKVEDTPV
+818 VKVEDTPV

-852 WNETGTLDGQAD
+852 WNEAGTLDGQAD

-871 KLCVGTDNNAQT
+871 ELCVVADTNAQT
-883 IHQNSVYQND
+883 IHQDSIYQND
-893 NVIPIEVKA
+893 VVIPIEVKA
-902 STAIKEITNITIP
+902 STDVKEITNITIP

-927 SSEKE
+927 NSEEE

-946 NPSFYEAYESN
+946 NPSSYEAYESN
-957 PVTIAANIYNADSNE
+957 SITIAANIYNADSNE

-1059 DKMKVNDVAVNSITA
+1059 DKMNVNDVAVNSITA

-1252 DETQVE
+1252 DEIQVE

>member
-1 MKQKNKGFTLIEL
+1 MNRKNRGFTLIEL
-14 IVTIA
+14 IVTVA
-19 IIAIFSGVVL
+19 IIAIFSGVVVS
-29 TVVGTGV
+29 VVGTGS
-36 HSYRTTSSNTKVQME
+36 HSYRTTSSNAKVQME
-51 TQDVMDQI
+51 TQDIMDQI
-59 QNIIIDVNRSVYY
+59 QNIIIDVNRSIYY
-72 TYGDAMNS
+72 SYGDGMND
-80 SVGDLVSNDIDS
+80 SVGELVTNDIETA
-92 NGEASGTAM
+92 GTAAAKTFFATSGT
-101 SKTFM
+101 
-106 ACSGKESSDS
+106 ESSNLDE
-116 AGSGDREYD
+116 SGNKLYD
-125 YSCDVIMWNKQEQKL
+125 YTCDVILWNKQEQKI
-140 YYACRTWKGT
+140 YYACRTWQGT
-150 ESVKNKTTDDSGTDE
+150 ETEKSTDTTNDASGEQSGLADNSTQTEIAGHAEMNDE
-165 NGTPTVNESSAN
+165 A
-177 GVSAGTGSET
+177 
-187 EVLDI
+187 LMDI
-192 TDSDMEVADATYDG
+192 TDNDMEVADDSEDESEST
-206 ENMGTAVSTR
+206 TVSKR
-216 TSEIQNKVDKTVLAE
+216 TSKIENKVEKTLLAE
-231 NITDFRVD
+231 NVTDFRVD
-239 VSKAVS
+239 VSKAAS
-245 ERIIRFQFTAD
+245 ERIVRFQFTAN

-266 TVNLRNQIQIS
+266 AVNLRNQIQVS
-277 KPEDGYGKSDGDTPW
+277 KPYEGYNKSDSDTPW
-292 ILLTNYPTEVEP
+292 LLLTNYPEEVEP
-304 GKSVTGFSKL
+304 GKSVIGFSKL
-314 MKGNIDPDTIKW
+314 MNGNIDPDTIKW

-341 SDDSLVTLTANSDAK
+341 SDDSLVTLTANSAAK
-356 DGDIITIH
+356 DGDLITIH
-364 VEART
+364 VEAQT
-369 SDGKTVQ
+369 SDGKKVQ

-388 VPQSLIPSTTEV
+388 VPQSLVPNTTEV
-400 LLGVGNS
+400 LLGVGNT

-412 IRWNVKYSDGTES
+412 ISWKVKYSDGTES

-431 SLTWSMLSNIDGI
+431 SLTWSMALNIDGI
-444 TFNAGNIKIEKTDNG
+444 TFNSGNIKIEKTDNG
-459 PGTNADNSQFNLKV
+459 PGTNTDNSQFNLKV

-479 NTGTNVEG
+479 NAGTNVEG

-530 LNPVYTSDPVGKV
+530 LNPVYTSDPVGKA

-586 QTEQAQVKLHNNSGL
+586 QTEQAQVKLHNDSGL
-601 DKIIAGKDYRC
+601 NTIIPGKNYTC
-612 SSKWNQEM
+612 SSKYNENE
-620 FYLSSDWSGE
+620 FYLSSDWSGTDDKLE
-630 EDNIVI
+630 I
-636 KWSVSHKCS
+636 KWSVSHKYS
-645 ADTGF
+645 DNTGF

-655 YASDIT
+655 YTSDIT
-661 INLKNDVFLHVGS
+661 IKSRDNVTLHVGS

-704 KIVRGVSI
+704 KIARGVSI
-712 QNTFEDNSEEPQK
+712 QNTFEDNSEETQN
-725 FKVFRGRRY
+725 FKAFRGRRY
-734 QLKAVINVSK
+734 QLKAVVNVSK
-744 YNSITNQYDTEEL
+744 YNSITNQHDTEEL
-757 KSQPNNFIW
+757 KLQPDKYTW
-766 IITADGSYNS
+766 IISANGKYAP
-776 NGITSFEINEN
+776 GITSLDIEEN
-787 WSDFNI
+787 WLNFNI
-793 TVKVKSEHYADII
+793 TVKVTDSYDNII
-806 YALNSEDLKDNR
+806 YPLNYENLKDNKN
-818 DVKVEDTPV
+818 VKVEDTPV

-852 WNETGTLDGQAD
+852 WNEAGTLDGQAD

-871 KLCVGTDNNAQT
+871 ELCVVADTNAQT
-883 IHQNSVYQND
+883 IHQDSIYQND
-893 NVIPIEVKA
+893 VVIPIEVKA
-902 STAIKEITNITIP
+902 STDVKEITNITIP

-927 SSEKE
+927 NSEEE

-946 NPSFYEAYESN
+946 NPSSYEAYESN
-957 PVTIAANIYNADSNE
+957 SITIAANIYNADSNE

-1059 DKMKVNDVAVNSITA
+1059 DKMNVNDVAVNSITA

-1252 DETQVE
+1252 DEIQVE

>member
-14 IVTIA
+14 VVTIA
-19 IIAIFSGVVL
+19 IIAIFSGVIL
-29 TVVGTGV
+29 TVVGTGA

-116 AGSGDREYD
+116 AGSGDQEYD

-165 NGTPTVNESSAN
+165 NSTPTVNESSAN

-192 TDSDMEVADATYDG
+192 TDSDMEVADATSDG

-277 KPEDGYGKSDGDTPW
+277 KPEDGYGKSDGDTQW

-576 TGENQFNVQG
+576 TGENQFSVQE
-586 QTEQAQVKLHNNSGL
+586 QTEQAQVKLHNDSGL
-601 DKIIAGKDYRC
+601 NTIIPGKNYTC
-612 SSKWNQEM
+612 SSKYNENE
-620 FYLSSDWSGE
+620 FYLSSDWSGTDDKLE
-630 EDNIVI
+630 I
-636 KWSVSHKCS
+636 KWSVSHKYS
-645 ADTGF
+645 ANTGF

-655 YASDIT
+655 YTSDIT
-661 INLKNDVFLHVGS
+661 IKSKDNVTLHVGS

-704 KIVRGVSI
+704 KIARGVSI
-712 QNTFEDNSEEPQK
+712 QNTFEDNSEETQN
-725 FKVFRGRRY
+725 FKAFRGRRY
-734 QLKAVINVSK
+734 QLKAVVNVSK
-744 YNSITNQYDTEEL
+744 YNSITNQHDTEEL
-757 KSQPNNFIW
+757 KLQPDKYTW
-766 IITADGSYNS
+766 IISANGKYAP
-776 NGITSFEINEN
+776 GITSLDIEEN
-787 WSDFNI
+787 WLDFNI
-793 TVKVKSEHYADII
+793 TVKVTDSYDNII
-806 YALNSEDLKDNR
+806 YPLNYENLKDNKN
-818 DVKVEDTPV
+818 VKVEDTPV

-852 WNETGTLDGQAD
+852 WNEAGTLDGQAD

-871 KLCVGTDNNAQT
+871 KLCVVADTNAQT
-883 IHQNSVYQND
+883 IHQDSIYQND
-893 NVIPIEVKA
+893 VVIPIEVKA
-902 STAIKEITNITIP
+902 STDVKEITNITIP

-927 SSEKE
+927 NSEEE

-946 NPSFYEAYESN
+946 NPSSYEAYESN
-957 PVTIAANIYNADSNE
+957 SVTIAANIYNADSNE

-1041 NTISKSYNLG
+1041 NTISRSYNLG

-1059 DKMKVNDVAVNSITA
+1059 ENMSVNNVAVNSITA
-1074 SYVTSEG
+1074 SYATSEG

-1097 TGNICKKLEV
+1097 TGNICKNLQV

-1258 KTKKTRFYWDL
+1258 KTKKHVF
-1269 TKGIHLIYANNGT
+1269 IGT
-1282 PSEKETPNTTFW
+1282 
-1294 KKWN
+1294 

>member
-14 IVTIA
+14 VVTIA
-19 IIAIFSGVVL
+19 IIAIFSGVIL
-29 TVVGTGV
+29 TVVGTEA

-116 AGSGDREYD
+116 AGSGDQEYD

-165 NGTPTVNESSAN
+165 NSTPTVNESSAN

-192 TDSDMEVADATYDG
+192 TDSDMEVADATSDG

-277 KPEDGYGKSDGDTPW
+277 KPEDGYGKSDGDTQW

-576 TGENQFNVQG
+576 TGENQFSVQE
-586 QTEQAQVKLHNNSGL
+586 QTEQAQVKLHNDSGL
-601 DKIIAGKDYRC
+601 NTIIPGKNYTC
-612 SSKWNQEM
+612 SSKYNENE
-620 FYLSSDWSGE
+620 FYLSSDWSGTDDKLE
-630 EDNIVI
+630 I
-636 KWSVSHKCS
+636 KWSVSHKYS
-645 ADTGF
+645 ANTGF

-655 YASDIT
+655 YTSDIT
-661 INLKNDVFLHVGS
+661 IKSKDNVTLHVGS

-704 KIVRGVSI
+704 KIARGVSI
-712 QNTFEDNSEEPQK
+712 QNTFEDNSEETQN
-725 FKVFRGRRY
+725 FKAFRGRRY
-734 QLKAVINVSK
+734 QLKAVVNVSK
-744 YNSITNQYDTEEL
+744 YNSITNQHDTEEL
-757 KSQPNNFIW
+757 KLQPDKYTW
-766 IITADGSYNS
+766 IISANGKYAP
-776 NGITSFEINEN
+776 GITSLDIEEN
-787 WSDFNI
+787 WLDFNI
-793 TVKVKSEHYADII
+793 TVKVTDSYDNII
-806 YALNSEDLKDNR
+806 YPLNYENLKDNKN
-818 DVKVEDTPV
+818 VKVEDTPV

-852 WNETGTLDGQAD
+852 WNEAGTLDGQAD

-871 KLCVGTDNNAQT
+871 KLCVVADTNAQT
-883 IHQNSVYQND
+883 IHQDSIYQND
-893 NVIPIEVKA
+893 VVIPIEVKA
-902 STAIKEITNITIP
+902 STDVKEITNITIP

-927 SSEKE
+927 NSEEE

-946 NPSFYEAYESN
+946 NPSSYEAYESN
-957 PVTIAANIYNADSNE
+957 SVTIAANIYNADSNE

-1041 NTISKSYNLG
+1041 NTISRSYNLG

-1059 DKMKVNDVAVNSITA
+1059 ENMSVNNVAVNSITA
-1074 SYVTSEG
+1074 SYATSEG

-1097 TGNICKKLEV
+1097 TGNICKNLQV

-1125 VDTQNTLYKFYI
+1125 VDTQNTL
-1137 YPVELNVYDCETGRN
+1137 
-1152 GTAIA
+1152 
-1157 YVPTD
+1157 
-1162 TESIQRSSSLIE
+1162 
-1174 KDNDDNGN
+1174 
-1182 GYTYSYGFNDYKA
+1182 
-1195 QIRLSIDSRTGVGYF
+1195 
-1210 SGDYV
+1210 
-1215 GSSAGKWIMRMCK
+1215 
-1228 KGTSDWIYYRL
+1228 
-1239 ENDKW
+1239 
-1244 YMFQNGTG
+1244 
-1252 DETQVE
+1252 
-1258 KTKKTRFYWDL
+1258 
-1269 TKGIHLIYANNGT
+1269 
-1282 PSEKETPNTTFW
+1282 
-1294 KKWN
+1294 